1 MTAPA
6 ARRTTYLFVLFL
18 AVMHMFFFASAAH
31 GQSSPTPI
39 SPVVQLPRAAVPVFE
54 VAAIHVNKGDTSAR
68 THIISSSSNGR
79 FTAINASLKSL
90 VQWAFVVP
98 GARILGGPDWF
109 PSTRFDIEAKA
120 DDSVDSQLSTLPSV
134 EGKAEKQA
142 MLRALLADRFQLKSH
157 QELRDLPVYALVIA
171 KDGPKFQPSQVNGT
185 TINGRLGEI
194 SVSGSDDTLALLA
207 DELGKHLGRVVTNET
222 GLHGRYELSLKWASD
237 QTVAPQSDGAG
248 SPAGASGPSIFT
260 AIREQLGLR
269 LIPKKS
275 PISVL
280 LIDQATMPTEN

>member
-1 MTAPA
+1 MLSIA
-6 ARRTTYLFVLFL
+6 AR
-18 AVMHMFFFASAAH
+18 
-31 GQSSPTPI
+31 GQSSQTQA
-39 SPVVQLPRAAVPVFE
+39 SPVEPPAPVTAPVFD
-54 VAAIHVNKGDTSAR
+54 VAAIHINKSDTSAR

-90 VQWAFVVP
+90 VQWAFVMP
-98 GARILGGPDWF
+98 DSRILGGPGWF
-109 PSTRFDIEAKA
+109 SSTRFDIEAKA
-120 DDSVDSQLSTLPSV
+120 DDSVDTQLSALPSSA
-134 EGKAEKQA
+134 GKAEKQA

-157 QELRDLPVYALVIA
+157 QETRELPVYALVLA

-185 TINGRLGEI
+185 TVNGRPSEI
-194 SVSGSDDTLALLA
+194 SVSGSDDTMALLA
-207 DELGKHLGRVVTNET
+207 DELGKRLGRVVTNET

-237 QTVAPQSDGAG
+237 QAVAPQPGDAS
-248 SPAGASGPSIFT
+248 SSAGALGPSIFT

-280 LIDQATMPTEN
+280 VIDGASMPAEN